1 MKTTKEIANDILQSL
16 GQQDNPVGI
25 LLESYLKTVIKDIVI
40 EHITGFHMELSELL
54 DYLSDEGKII
64 KYDWKFEDRAQN
76 HIIHNPIK

>member
-1 MKTTKEIANDILQSL
+1 MKTTNEIANDILQSL

-25 LLESYLKTVIKDIVI
+25 LIESYLKTVIKDIVI

>member
-25 LLESYLKTVIKDIVI
+25 LIESYLKTVIKDIVS

-64 KYDWKFEDRAQN
+64 KYDWRFEDRAQN

>member
-25 LLESYLKTVIKDIVI
+25 LIESYLKTVIKDIVS
-40 EHITGFHMELSELL
+40 EHITGFHMEISELL

>member
-25 LLESYLKTVIKDIVI
+25 LIESYLKTVIKDIVS

>member
-40 EHITGFHMELSELL
+40 EHITGLQL
-54 DYLSDEGKII
+54 DLSDEGKII
-64 KYDWKFEDRAQN
+64 KYDWRFEDRAQN